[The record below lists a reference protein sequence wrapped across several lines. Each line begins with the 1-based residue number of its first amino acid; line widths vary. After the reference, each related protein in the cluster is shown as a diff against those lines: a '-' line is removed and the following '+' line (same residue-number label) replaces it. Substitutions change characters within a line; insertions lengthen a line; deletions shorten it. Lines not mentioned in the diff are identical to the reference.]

1 MKPVHIFRTGTHTD
15 ISGREV
21 AFSAADLA
29 AIAAGYDPA
38 VHEAPLVIGH
48 PKTDDPAFGWVQGLR
63 VGADGGLEAEVHQ
76 VDPAFAEVVD
86 AGRYKKISPSFYSPT
101 SPRNPKP
108 GAYYLRHVGFLGAEP
123 PAVKG
128 LRPVEFAETEAD
140 SDVLEFSE
148 AVPPPA
154 PPAPS
159 PEPPTTSPVKETTV
173 TPEEAARLEA
183 ENKTLQ
189 ERLKAMTADVAAKE
203 AALRHDVNLAFA
215 EGLTREAKLAPKH
228 RDVVVAVLDHLATPA
243 GDGETLSFGEG
254 NDKKPMA
261 EALKSFLSDQ
271 PEIVALRDTATK
283 DRAAG
288 GADDEVS
295 YAEGT
300 DPERIALDKRI
311 RAYASEHKVTYAVA
325 AARVAK

>member
-15 ISGREV
+15 IGGREV

-29 AIAAGYDPA
+29 AIADSYDPA

-86 AGRYKKISPSFYSPT
+86 AGRFKKISPSFYSPT

-128 LRPVEFAETEAD
+128 LRPVEFAEAEA
-140 SDVLEFSE
+140 DVLEFSE

-154 PPAPS
+154 PPAP
-159 PEPPTTSPVKETTV
+159 PTPSPVKETTV
-173 TPEEAARLEA
+173 TSEEAARLEA
-183 ENKTLQ
+183 ENKTLH
-189 ERLKAMTADVAAKE
+189 ERLKAMTADAAAKE
-203 AALRHDVNLAFA
+203 AELRHNTNLAFA

-228 RDVVVAVLDHLATPA
+228 RDVVVAVLDHLTTPA

-283 DRAAG
+283 ERAAG
-288 GADDEVS
+288 GGDDEVS